1 MFKFFMRT
9 MFPNKLKTQ
18 KITSYPEDYNAKG
31 SLEDS
36 PYVLKINSEQCQIKS
51 TNFNYRKIASIPLFL
66 VVLAVFIFSATS
78 FIDGHNS
85 GYGRFVF
92 FVNAYKEQYENTTNP
107 PEAIEKYRPFFHKDP
122 NLFDYLISYYSGNFY
137 AGTKY
142 SIYLTILFAFAFGYA
157 LYITGKSVFIG
168 PYPILVLDRKRNL
181 LYTWEN
187 KKVYVARYEDA
198 GYAAPS
204 NNLFIKLFTF
214 NTDKNRLDT
223 ILFQPNASVHSSLF
237 LSEEYEN
244 NAFISFIN
252 AYMQKGREAIT
263 DHDFES
269 EPLKFYFGSYEP
281 PVDVDAQIET
291 ILNQLDKEK
300 PHHAQHS

>member
-1 MFKFFMRT
+1 
-9 MFPNKLKTQ
+9 MFPSKLKTQ

-51 TNFNYRKIASIPLFL
+51 TNFNYRKVVSIPLFL
-66 VVLAVFIFSATS
+66 VVLAVFIFMINSFFENHYSNYKS
-78 FIDGHNS
+78 FIS
-85 GYGRFVF
+85 VIYGY
-92 FVNAYKEQYENTTNP
+92 KDIYENSVNP
-107 PEAIEKYRPFFHKDP
+107 PEAVELYRPFFDKTP

-137 AGTKY
+137 AGTEY

-214 NTDKNRLDT
+214 NSDKNRLET

-252 AYMQKGREAIT
+252 AYMQKGRDAIT
-263 DHDFES
+263 GHDFES

-281 PVDVDAQIET
+281 PIDVDAQIAKT
-291 ILNQLDKEK
+291 LNQLDKEK
-300 PHHAQHS
+300 PIDA

>member
-1 MFKFFMRT
+1 MTNTYKEKYE
-9 MFPNKLKTQ
+9 N
-18 KITSYPEDYNAKG
+18 
-31 SLEDS
+31 
-36 PYVLKINSEQCQIKS
+36 S
-51 TNFNYRKIASIPLFL
+51 TNTPQ
-66 VVLAVFIFSATS
+66 
-78 FIDGHNS
+78 G
-85 GYGRFVF
+85 
-92 FVNAYKEQYENTTNP
+92 
-107 PEAIEKYRPFFHKDP
+107 IERYRPFFDKTP

-142 SIYLTILFAFAFGYA
+142 SIYLTILFAFAFAFAFGYA

-281 PVDVDAQIET
+281 PVDVDEQIART
-291 ILNQLDKEK
+291 LNQLDKEK
-300 PHHAQHS
+300 PVDAQHS

>member
-1 MFKFFMRT
+1 MFKFFMGT
-9 MFPNKLKTQ
+9 MFPSKLKTQ
-18 KITSYPEDYNAKG
+18 KIASYQEDYNAKG
-31 SLEDS
+31 SLENS
-36 PYVLKINSEQCQIKS
+36 PYLLKINSEQCQIKS
-51 TNFNYRKIASIPLFL
+51 TNFNYRKVVSIPLFL
-66 VVLAVFIFSATS
+66 VVLAVFIFMINSFFENHYSNYKS
-78 FIDGHNS
+78 FIS
-85 GYGRFVF
+85 VIYGY
-92 FVNAYKEQYENTTNP
+92 KDIYENSVNP
-107 PEAIEKYRPFFHKDP
+107 PEAVELYRPFFDKTP

-137 AGTKY
+137 AGTEY

-214 NTDKNRLDT
+214 NSDKNRLET

-244 NAFISFIN
+244 NAFVSFIN
-252 AYMQKGREAIT
+252 AYMQKGRDVIT

-269 EPLKFYFGSYEP
+269 EPLKFYFGRYEP
-281 PVDVDAQIET
+281 PVDVDAQIAKT
-291 ILNQLDKEK
+291 LNQLDKEK
-300 PHHAQHS
+300 PIDA

>member
-1 MFKFFMRT
+1 
-9 MFPNKLKTQ
+9 
-18 KITSYPEDYNAKG
+18 SYPEDYNAKG

-36 PYVLKINSEQCQIKS
+36 PYVLKINLEQCQIKS
-51 TNFNYRKIASIPLFL
+51 TNFNYRKVVSIPLFL
-66 VVLAVFIFSATS
+66 VVLAVFIFMINSFFENHYSNYKS
-78 FIDGHNS
+78 FIS
-85 GYGRFVF
+85 VIYGY
-92 FVNAYKEQYENTTNP
+92 KDIYENSVNP
-107 PEAIEKYRPFFHKDP
+107 PEAVELYRPFFDKTP

-137 AGTKY
+137 AGTEY

-214 NTDKNRLDT
+214 NSDKNRLET

-252 AYMQKGREAIT
+252 AYMQKGRDAIT
-263 DHDFES
+263 DHDF
-269 EPLKFYFGSYEP
+269 
-281 PVDVDAQIET
+281 
-291 ILNQLDKEK
+291 
-300 PHHAQHS
+300 

>member
-1 MFKFFMRT
+1 MFKFFMVT
-9 MFPNKLKTQ
+9 MFPSKLKTQ

-36 PYVLKINSEQCQIKS
+36 PYVLKINLEQCQIKS
-51 TNFNYRKIASIPLFL
+51 TNFNYRKVVSIPLFL
-66 VVLAVFIFSATS
+66 VVLAVFIFMINSFFENHYSNYKS
-78 FIDGHNS
+78 FIS
-85 GYGRFVF
+85 VIYGY
-92 FVNAYKEQYENTTNP
+92 KDIYENSVNP
-107 PEAIEKYRPFFHKDP
+107 PEAVELYRPFFDKTP

-137 AGTKY
+137 AGTEY

-214 NTDKNRLDT
+214 NSDKNRLET

-252 AYMQKGREAIT
+252 AYMQKGRDAIT
-263 DHDFES
+263 DHDFGS

-281 PVDVDAQIET
+281 PIDVDAQIAKT
-291 ILNQLDKEK
+291 LNQLDKEK
-300 PHHAQHS
+300 PIDA

>member
-1 MFKFFMRT
+1 
-9 MFPNKLKTQ
+9 MFPSKLKTQ
-18 KITSYPEDYNAKG
+18 KIASYPEDYNAKG

-36 PYVLKINSEQCQIKS
+36 PYVLKINLEQCQIKS
-51 TNFNYRKIASIPLFL
+51 TNFNYRKVVSIPLFL
-66 VVLAVFIFSATS
+66 VVLAVFIFMINSFFENHYSNYKS
-78 FIDGHNS
+78 FIS
-85 GYGRFVF
+85 VIYGY
-92 FVNAYKEQYENTTNP
+92 KDIYENSVNP
-107 PEAIEKYRPFFHKDP
+107 PEAVELYRPFFDKTP

-137 AGTKY
+137 AGTEY

-214 NTDKNRLDT
+214 NSDKNRLET

-244 NAFISFIN
+244 NAFVSFIN
-252 AYMQKGREAIT
+252 AYMQKGRDVIT

-269 EPLKFYFGSYEP
+269 EPLKFYFGRYEP
-281 PVDVDAQIET
+281 PVDVDAQIAKT
-291 ILNQLDKEK
+291 LNQLDKEK
-300 PHHAQHS
+300 PHHA

>member
-1 MFKFFMRT
+1 
-9 MFPNKLKTQ
+9 
-18 KITSYPEDYNAKG
+18 
-31 SLEDS
+31 
-36 PYVLKINSEQCQIKS
+36 EQCQIKS
-51 TNFNYRKIASIPLFL
+51 TNFNYRKVVSIPLFL
-66 VVLAVFIFSATS
+66 VVLAVFIFMINSFFENHYSNYKS
-78 FIDGHNS
+78 FIS
-85 GYGRFVF
+85 VIYGY
-92 FVNAYKEQYENTTNP
+92 KDIYENSVNP
-107 PEAIEKYRPFFHKDP
+107 PEAVELYRPFFDKTP

-137 AGTKY
+137 AGTEY

-214 NTDKNRLDT
+214 NSDKNRLET

-252 AYMQKGREAIT
+252 AYMQKGRDAIT
-263 DHDFES
+263 DHDFGS

-281 PVDVDAQIET
+281 PIDVDAQIAKT
-291 ILNQLDKEK
+291 LNQLDKEK
-300 PHHAQHS
+300 PIDA

>member
-9 MFPNKLKTQ
+9 IFPNKLKTQ
-18 KITSYPEDYNAKG
+18 KIRSYPEDYNAKG
-31 SLEDS
+31 LLEDS
-36 PYVLKINSEQCQIKS
+36 PYLLKINSEQCQIKS

-107 PEAIEKYRPFFHKDP
+107 PEAIEKYRHFFHKDP

-198 GYAAPS
+198 GYAASS

-244 NAFISFIN
+244 NALISFIN

-281 PVDVDAQIET
+281 PVDVDEQIART
-291 ILNQLDKEK
+291 LNQLDKEK
-300 PHHAQHS
+300 PVDAQHS

>member
-1 MFKFFMRT
+1 
-9 MFPNKLKTQ
+9 MFPSKLKTQ
-18 KITSYPEDYNAKG
+18 KIASYQEDYNAKG
-31 SLEDS
+31 SLENS
-36 PYVLKINSEQCQIKS
+36 PYLLKINSEQCQIKS
-51 TNFNYRKIASIPLFL
+51 TNFNYRKVVSIPLFL
-66 VVLAVFIFSATS
+66 VVLAVFIFMINSFFENHYSNYKS
-78 FIDGHNS
+78 FIS
-85 GYGRFVF
+85 VIYGY
-92 FVNAYKEQYENTTNP
+92 KDIYENSVNP
-107 PEAIEKYRPFFHKDP
+107 PEAVELYRPFFDKTP

-137 AGTKY
+137 AGTEY

-214 NTDKNRLDT
+214 NSDKNRLET

-244 NAFISFIN
+244 NAFVSFIN
-252 AYMQKGREAIT
+252 AYMQKGRDVIT

-269 EPLKFYFGSYEP
+269 EPLKFYFGRYEP
-281 PVDVDAQIET
+281 PVDVDAQIAKT
-291 ILNQLDKEK
+291 LNQLDKEK
-300 PHHAQHS
+300 PHHA

>member
-1 MFKFFMRT
+1 
-9 MFPNKLKTQ
+9 MFPSKLKTQ

-36 PYVLKINSEQCQIKS
+36 PYVLKINLEQCQIKS
-51 TNFNYRKIASIPLFL
+51 TNFNYRKVVSIPLFL
-66 VVLAVFIFSATS
+66 VVLAVFIFMINSFFENHYSNYKS
-78 FIDGHNS
+78 FIS
-85 GYGRFVF
+85 VIYGY
-92 FVNAYKEQYENTTNP
+92 KDIYENSVNP
-107 PEAIEKYRPFFHKDP
+107 PEAVELYRPFFDKTP

-137 AGTKY
+137 AGTEY

-214 NTDKNRLDT
+214 NSDKNRLET

-252 AYMQKGREAIT
+252 AYMQKGRDAIT
-263 DHDFES
+263 DHDFGS

-281 PVDVDAQIET
+281 PIDVDAQIAKT
-291 ILNQLDKEK
+291 LNQLDKEK
-300 PHHAQHS
+300 PIDA

>member
-1 MFKFFMRT
+1 
-9 MFPNKLKTQ
+9 MFPSKLKTQ

-51 TNFNYRKIASIPLFL
+51 TNFNYRKVVSIPLFL
-66 VVLAVFIFSATS
+66 VVLAVFIFMINSFFENHYSNYKS
-78 FIDGHNS
+78 FIS
-85 GYGRFVF
+85 VIYGY
-92 FVNAYKEQYENTTNP
+92 KDIYENSVNP
-107 PEAIEKYRPFFHKDP
+107 PEAVELYRPFFDKTP

-137 AGTKY
+137 AGTEY

-214 NTDKNRLDT
+214 NSDKNRLET

-252 AYMQKGREAIT
+252 AYMQKGRDAIT
-263 DHDFES
+263 DHDFGS

-281 PVDVDAQIET
+281 PIDVDAQIAKT
-291 ILNQLDKEK
+291 LNQLDKEK
-300 PHHAQHS
+300 PIDA

>member
-1 MFKFFMRT
+1 MFKFFMGT
-9 MFPNKLKTQ
+9 MFPSKLKTQ
-18 KITSYPEDYNAKG
+18 KITSYQEDYNAKG

-51 TNFNYRKIASIPLFL
+51 TNFNHRKVSSIPLFL
-66 VVLAVFIFSATS
+66 VVLAVFIFSVYS
-78 FIDGHNS
+78 FIDNHVRV
-85 GYGRFVF
+85 Y
-92 FVNAYKEQYENTTNP
+92 EQFSSEVKMYSEKYSDAP
-107 PEAIEKYRPFFHKDP
+107 IVRESVEKYRPFFDKTP

-198 GYAAPS
+198 GYVAPS

-281 PVDVDAQIET
+281 PVDVDEQIART
-291 ILNQLDKEK
+291 LNQLDKEK
-300 PHHAQHS
+300 PVDAQHS

>member
-1 MFKFFMRT
+1 MFKFFMGT
-9 MFPNKLKTQ
+9 MFPSKLKTQ

-36 PYVLKINSEQCQIKS
+36 PYVLKINLEQCQIKS
-51 TNFNYRKIASIPLFL
+51 TNFNYRKVVSIPLFL
-66 VVLAVFIFSATS
+66 VVLAVFIFMINSFFENHYSNYKS
-78 FIDGHNS
+78 FIS
-85 GYGRFVF
+85 VIYGY
-92 FVNAYKEQYENTTNP
+92 KDIYENSVNP
-107 PEAIEKYRPFFHKDP
+107 PEAVELYRPFFDKTP

-137 AGTKY
+137 AGTEY

-214 NTDKNRLDT
+214 NSDKNRLET

-252 AYMQKGREAIT
+252 AYMQKGRDAIT
-263 DHDFES
+263 DHDFGS

-281 PVDVDAQIET
+281 PIDVDAQIAKT
-291 ILNQLDKEK
+291 LNQLDKEK
-300 PHHAQHS
+300 PIDA

>member
-1 MFKFFMRT
+1 
-9 MFPNKLKTQ
+9 MFPSKLKTQ

-36 PYVLKINSEQCQIKS
+36 PYVLKINLEQCQIKS
-51 TNFNYRKIASIPLFL
+51 TNFNYRKVVSIPLFL
-66 VVLAVFIFSATS
+66 VVLAVFIFMINSFFENHYSNYKS
-78 FIDGHNS
+78 FIS
-85 GYGRFVF
+85 VIYR
-92 FVNAYKEQYENTTNP
+92 YKDIYENSVNP
-107 PEAIEKYRPFFHKDP
+107 PEAVELYRPFFDKTP

-137 AGTKY
+137 AGTEY

-214 NTDKNRLDT
+214 NSDKNRLET

-252 AYMQKGREAIT
+252 AYMQKGRDAIT
-263 DHDFES
+263 DHDFGS

-281 PVDVDAQIET
+281 PIDVDAQIAKT
-291 ILNQLDKEK
+291 LNQLDKEK
-300 PHHAQHS
+300 PIDA

>member
-1 MFKFFMRT
+1 MFKFFMGT
-9 MFPNKLKTQ
+9 MFPSKLKTQ

-51 TNFNYRKIASIPLFL
+51 TNFNHRKVSSIPLFL
-66 VVLAVFIFSATS
+66 VVLAVFIFSVYS
-78 FIDGHNS
+78 FFNNHIRVYKQFSLEISMYAEKYSD
-85 GYGRFVF
+85 VP
-92 FVNAYKEQYENTTNP
+92 NARETVEL
-107 PEAIEKYRPFFHKDP
+107 YRPFFHKNP
-122 NLFDYLISYYSGNFY
+122 NLFDYLTSYYSGEFY

-168 PYPILVLDRKRNL
+168 PYPILVLDRKRHL

-198 GYAAPS
+198 GYAALS

-281 PVDVDAQIET
+281 PVDVDEQIART
-291 ILNQLDKEK
+291 LNQLDKEK
-300 PHHAQHS
+300 PVDAQHS

>member
-1 MFKFFMRT
+1 MFKFFMGT
-9 MFPNKLKTQ
+9 MFPSKLKTQ

-51 TNFNYRKIASIPLFL
+51 TNFNHRKVSSIPLFL
-66 VVLAVFIFSATS
+66 VVLAVFIFSAYS
-78 FIDGHNS
+78 FIDDHV
-85 GYGRFVF
+85 RV
-92 FVNAYKEQYENTTNP
+92 YKQFSLEVSMYSEKYADAP
-107 PEAIEKYRPFFHKDP
+107 IVRESVEKYRPFFHKDP

-214 NTDKNRLDT
+214 NIDKNRLDT

-281 PVDVDAQIET
+281 PVDVDEQIART
-291 ILNQLDKEK
+291 LNQLDKEK
-300 PHHAQHS
+300 PVDAQHS

>member
-1 MFKFFMRT
+1 MFKFFMGT
-9 MFPNKLKTQ
+9 MFPSKLKTQ

-51 TNFNYRKIASIPLFL
+51 TNFNYRKVVSIPLFL
-66 VVLAVFIFSATS
+66 VVLAVFIFMINSFFENHYSNYKS
-78 FIDGHNS
+78 FIS
-85 GYGRFVF
+85 VIYGY
-92 FVNAYKEQYENTTNP
+92 KDIYENSVNP
-107 PEAIEKYRPFFHKDP
+107 PEAVELYRPFFDKTP

-137 AGTKY
+137 AGTEY

-214 NTDKNRLDT
+214 NSDKNRLET

-252 AYMQKGREAIT
+252 AYMQKGRDAIT
-263 DHDFES
+263 DHDFGS

-281 PVDVDAQIET
+281 PIDVDAQIAKT
-291 ILNQLDKEK
+291 LNQLDKEK
-300 PHHAQHS
+300 PIDA

>member
-1 MFKFFMRT
+1 
-9 MFPNKLKTQ
+9 MFPSKLKTQ
-18 KITSYPEDYNAKG
+18 KIASYQEDYNAKG
-31 SLEDS
+31 SLENS
-36 PYVLKINSEQCQIKS
+36 PYLLKINSEQCQIKS
-51 TNFNYRKIASIPLFL
+51 TNFNYRKVVSIPLFL
-66 VVLAVFIFSATS
+66 VVLAVFIFMINSFFENHYSNYKS
-78 FIDGHNS
+78 FIS
-85 GYGRFVF
+85 VIYGY
-92 FVNAYKEQYENTTNP
+92 KDIYENSVNP
-107 PEAIEKYRPFFHKDP
+107 PEAVELYRPFFDKTP

-137 AGTKY
+137 AGTEY

-214 NTDKNRLDT
+214 NSDKNRLET

-244 NAFISFIN
+244 NAFVSFIN
-252 AYMQKGREAIT
+252 AYMQKGRDVIT

-269 EPLKFYFGSYEP
+269 EPLKFYFGRYEP
-281 PVDVDAQIET
+281 PVDVDAQIAKT
-291 ILNQLDKEK
+291 LNQLDKEK
-300 PHHAQHS
+300 PIDA